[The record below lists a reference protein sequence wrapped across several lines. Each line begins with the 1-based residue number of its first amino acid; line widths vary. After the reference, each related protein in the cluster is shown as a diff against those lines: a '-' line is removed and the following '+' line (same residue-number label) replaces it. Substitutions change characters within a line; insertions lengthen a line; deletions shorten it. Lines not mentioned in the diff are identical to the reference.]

1 MSNLL
6 DTEAV
11 TLAGDGAMP
20 PERPGDMP
28 AQSLKAFSEGFPR
41 TPLEP
46 KALKSNPYKRWSV
59 VGSALLLSAFAIYEM
74 RGVFLVGG
82 LTPLEYAVLVLFAV
96 NFCWIAL
103 AFCAGVA
110 GLISLIK
117 QGVRARKAGN
127 EAGNMASV
135 DDTPLSAKTA
145 ILMPT
150 YNESPDR
157 VFAAVEAMSLSLAA
171 RPEGDA
177 FDWFIL
183 SDTTDPDIALAE
195 EHAFWLLREATA
207 GKARV
212 YYRRRRKNIA
222 RKAGNVAD
230 FCRRWGSSYQHLLVL
245 DADSVM
251 ETSTMVSLA
260 RRMEA
265 DPDSGLIQT
274 IPALIR
280 GTTLMA
286 RVQQFAARFYGPVIG
301 TGLAWWVQKEGNFW
315 GHNAIIRTEA
325 FMKAAGLPHLSGK
338 PPFGGHIM
346 SHDFVEAALIR
357 RAGWSVKIAADLAG
371 SYEECPPS
379 IIDMAVRD
387 RRWCQGNLQHSR
399 VVGAKGL
406 HWVSRMHLVT
416 GIMSYLSSPFWLL
429 LILSGLLLALQA
441 HYIRPEYFTDQFS
454 LFPTWPVMDSDRALR
469 LFYITMGIL
478 FGPKVFG
485 LLVLFFDSKT
495 CKALGGRFKV
505 ILSTITEVILSALIA
520 PIMMFIHCGAVLSI
534 LFGRDS
540 GWSPQRR
547 DDGSLPWKDL
557 IYRHRWHMVAGLLLG
572 YAAMLDS
579 LTLLA
584 WMSPALIGLWLAVPL
599 SAATAS
605 GPIGE
610 WFKARKILATPEEVQ
625 EPQIVSEAANRRAL
639 YARALES
646 SWNMPLLLAR
656 PELMALHMSI
666 MDKLPTHV
674 PGSAIEPLEAIARV
688 KVQEGQCQTSL
699 LALLSRQELSYV
711 LGNPL
716 LLKHMQSLPEAYAD
730 DDLVTIC

>member
-1 MSNLL
+1 MTHKLL
-6 DTEAV
+6 ETPSPA
-11 TLAGDGAMP
+11 LAGDTAMP
-20 PERPGDMP
+20 PERPADMP
-28 AQSLKAFSEGFPR
+28 TQSLKSLSEGFPR
-41 TPLEP
+41 TPVSP
-46 KALKSNPYKRWSV
+46 AGVKSSALRRWSV
-59 VGSALLLSAFAIYEM
+59 VGSSLLLSAFAIYEM
-74 RGVFLVGG
+74 RGVFLLGG
-82 LTPLEYAVLVLFAV
+82 LTPLEYLVLVLFAI

-103 AFCAGVA
+103 AFCAGIA
-110 GLISLIK
+110 GMISIIRGK
-117 QGVRARKAGN
+117 KSA
-127 EAGNMASV
+127 V
-135 DDTPLSAKTA
+135 DEVELTTRTA

-157 VFAAVEAMSLSLAA
+157 VFAAVETMALALA
-171 RPEGDA
+171 DTPDGHA

-183 SDTTDPDIALAE
+183 SDTTDPEVALAE

-212 YYRRRRKNIA
+212 YYRRRRKNVA

-230 FCRRWGSSYQHLLVL
+230 FCRRWGSSYDHLLVL

-251 ETSTMVSLA
+251 ETSTIVSLA
-260 RRMEA
+260 RRMQA
-265 DPDSGLIQT
+265 DPDAGLIQT
-274 IPALIR
+274 IPALIK

-338 PPFGGHIM
+338 PPFGGHIL

-357 RAGWSVKIAADLAG
+357 RAGWSVKIAADLYG

-387 RRWCQGNLQHSR
+387 RRWCQGNLQHTR
-399 VVGAKGL
+399 VLPAKGL

-416 GIMSYLSSPFWLL
+416 GIMSYLSSPFWLM

-441 HYIRPEYFTDQFS
+441 HYIRPEYFSDQFS
-454 LFPTWPVMDSDRALR
+454 LYPTWPVMDSDRALR
-469 LFYITMGIL
+469 LFYITMGVL
-478 FGPKVFG
+478 FGPKIFG
-485 LLVLFFDSKT
+485 LLLLVFDNKT
-495 CKALGGRFKV
+495 CKALGGRLR
-505 ILSTITEVILSALIA
+505 IALSTITEVILSAMIA

-557 IYRHRWHMVAGLLLG
+557 IYRHRWHMIAGLLLG
-572 YAAMLDS
+572 YAAILDS

-584 WMSPALIGLWLAVPL
+584 WMSPALVGLWLAVPL
-599 SAATAS
+599 SAITAS
-605 GPIGE
+605 GPIGQ
-610 WFKARKILATPEEVQ
+610 WFKDRKILATPEEVN
-625 EPQIVSEAANRRAL
+625 EPAIVAAASARREYYAEAL
-639 YARALES
+639 GE
-646 SWNMPLLLAR
+646 SWNVPMLLANADM
-656 PELMALHMSI
+656 MALHMSI

-674 PGSAIEPLEAIARV
+674 PGSPIEPLEAIARV
-688 KVQEGQCQTSL
+688 KVHEAQCQTSL
-699 LALLSRQELSYV
+699 LALLSRQELGYV

-716 LLKHMQSLPEAYAD
+716 LMKHMQQLPEAYAD